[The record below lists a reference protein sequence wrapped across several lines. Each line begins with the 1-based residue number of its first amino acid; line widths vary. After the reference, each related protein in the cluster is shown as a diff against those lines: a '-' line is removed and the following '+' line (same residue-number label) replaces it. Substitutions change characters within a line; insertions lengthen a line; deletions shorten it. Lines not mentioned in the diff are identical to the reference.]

1 MVRQLTI
8 VRIMMSLSPTS
19 MTKSSSA
26 IQPFQVRQAMV
37 ALELGP
43 TDEKILEYLDFFTK
57 EIPTGAAYFLH
68 VLPKFDLL
76 NTMMEREAEALVSN
90 YEINDEVVS
99 RMERKIRSRLTDDQ
113 TIHIE
118 FDVKEGNPLE
128 ELLEDTNDV
137 KADLVVIGQ
146 KSGVSQHGILA
157 KNLARKAQC
166 NVLIIPDKAKAQI
179 RKILVPVDF
188 SEHSVK
194 ALRTAIALNKE
205 LYEPAEIVCLNI
217 YEVPNLSV
225 YKIQKTKEQFQ
236 EMLEKDHSDAF
247 HAFLNTHIPEQ
258 KDAVQVELICREGP
272 GVAQYIIDYAS
283 ENEAD
288 LIVMGAKG
296 HSQVELLLMGSVTEK
311 LLAINEAIPT
321 LVVK

>member
-1 MVRQLTI
+1 
-8 VRIMMSLSPTS
+8 
-19 MTKSSSA
+19 
-26 IQPFQVRQAMV
+26 MV

-43 TDEKILEYLDFFTK
+43 TDNKILEYLDFFTK

-76 NTMMEREAEALVSN
+76 NTMMEREARALVSN
-90 YEINDEVVS
+90 YEINDEVIT
-99 RMERKIRSRLTDDQ
+99 RMERKIRSRLTDDH
-113 TIHIE
+113 TVHIE

-146 KSGVSQHGILA
+146 RSGASQHGILA
-157 KNLARKAQC
+157 KNLARKAPY
-166 NVLIIPDKAKAQI
+166 NAMVIPDKAKPRI
-179 RKILVPVDF
+179 KKILVPVDF
-188 SEHSVK
+188 SEYAIK
-194 ALRTAIALNKE
+194 ALRTAVALNLE
-205 LYEPAEIVCLNI
+205 LYERAEIVCLNI

-236 EMLEKDHSDAF
+236 DMLEKDHRDAF
-247 HAFLNTHIPEQ
+247 TAFLNTHIPEH
-258 KDAVQVELICREGP
+258 KDNIKVELACREGA
-272 GVAQYIIDYAS
+272 GIAQYIMDYAV
-283 ENEAD
+283 NNQAD

-311 LLAINEAIPT
+311 LLAINETTPT

>member
-1 MVRQLTI
+1 
-8 VRIMMSLSPTS
+8 
-19 MTKSSSA
+19 MTKPPSA
-26 IQPFQVRQAMV
+26 LQPFQVRQAMV
-37 ALELGP
+37 ALKLGP
-43 TDEKILEYLDFFTK
+43 ADEKILEYLDFFTR

-76 NTMMEREAEALVSN
+76 NTMMEREAQALISN
-90 YEINDEVVS
+90 YEINDEVIT

-146 KSGVSQHGILA
+146 ESGVTQHGILA

-166 NVLIIPDKAKAQI
+166 NALIIPNKAKARIQ
-179 RKILVPVDF
+179 KILVPVDF
-188 SEHSVK
+188 SEHSIK
-194 ALRTAIALNKE
+194 ALRTAVALNME
-205 LYEPAEIVCLNI
+205 LFEPAEITCLNI
-217 YEVPNLSV
+217 YEIPNLSV
-225 YKIQKTKEQFQ
+225 YKIQKTKEQFR
-236 EMLEKDHSDAF
+236 EMLEKDHRGAF
-247 HAFLNTHIPEQ
+247 DAFLNTHIPEY
-258 KDAVQVELICREGP
+258 KDQIKIELICREGP
-272 GVAQYIIDYAS
+272 GIAQYIMEYA
-283 ENEAD
+283 ENNKAD

-311 LLAINEAIPT
+311 LLATNEFIPT
-321 LVVK
+321 LIVK

>member
-1 MVRQLTI
+1 
-8 VRIMMSLSPTS
+8 
-19 MTKSSSA
+19 MTKSPSA

-43 TDEKILEYLDFFTK
+43 TDNNILEYLDFFTR
-57 EIPTGAAYFLH
+57 EIPTGAMYFLH

-76 NTMMEREAEALVSN
+76 NTMMEREAQALVSN
-90 YEINDEVVS
+90 YEINDEVIS
-99 RMERKIRSRLTDDQ
+99 RMERKIRSRLTDDH

-146 KSGVSQHGILA
+146 KSGASQHGILA

-166 NVLIIPDKAKAQI
+166 NALVIPDKAKARI
-179 RKILVPVDF
+179 KKILVPVDF
-188 SEHSVK
+188 SEYSIK
-194 ALRTAIALNKE
+194 ALRTAVALNQE
-205 LYEPAEIVCLNI
+205 LFEPAEILCLNV
-217 YEVPNLSV
+217 YEIPNLSV

-236 EMLEKDHSDAF
+236 QMLEKDHMDAF
-247 HAFLNTHIPEQ
+247 QAFLNTHIPEY
-258 KDAVQVELICREGP
+258 KENIKVELVCREGS
-272 GVAQYIIDYAS
+272 GIAQHIMDYAG
-283 ENEAD
+283 NNKAD

-311 LLAINEAIPT
+311 LLAIDETIPT
-321 LVVK
+321 LIVK

>member
-1 MVRQLTI
+1 
-8 VRIMMSLSPTS
+8 MMSLSQIS
-19 MTKSSSA
+19 MTQSPTA
-26 IQPFQVRQAMV
+26 IQPFQIRQAMV

-43 TDEKILEYLDFFTK
+43 TDNKILEYLDFFTK

-76 NTMMEREAEALVSN
+76 NTMMEREAQALVSN
-90 YEINDEVVS
+90 YEINDEVIT
-99 RMERKIRSRLTDDQ
+99 RMERKIRSRLTDDH
-113 TIHIE
+113 TVHIE

-146 KSGVSQHGILA
+146 RSGVNQHGILA

-166 NVLIIPDKAKAQI
+166 NALIIPDKAKPQI
-179 RKILVPVDF
+179 RKIVVPVDF
-188 SEHSVK
+188 SEFSIK
-194 ALRTAIALNKE
+194 ALRTAIALNLE
-205 LYEPAEIVCLNI
+205 LYKPAEIVCINI

-225 YKIQKTKEQFQ
+225 YKIQKTKDQFK
-236 EMLEKDHSDAF
+236 EMLEKDHQDAF
-247 HAFLNTHIPEQ
+247 TAFLNTHIPEH
-258 KDAVQVELICREGP
+258 KDNIKVELICREDS
-272 GVAQYIIDYAS
+272 GVAQYIVDYAT
-283 ENEAD
+283 NNQAD

-311 LLAINEAIPT
+311 LLAINETAPT